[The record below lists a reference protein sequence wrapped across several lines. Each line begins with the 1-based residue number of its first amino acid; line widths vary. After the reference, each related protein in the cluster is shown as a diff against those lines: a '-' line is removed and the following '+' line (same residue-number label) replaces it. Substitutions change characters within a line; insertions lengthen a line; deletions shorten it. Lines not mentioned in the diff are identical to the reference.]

1 MLNKE
6 LLSTIQDITESATT
20 KADEYSGVIGQVR
33 ELILRNFG
41 ENGLIAAYITL
52 AALFIFIASRLA
64 KITFSTLKFLV
75 VPAVALAFIGSF
87 FVPYS
92 FFALLPVTVTAGS
105 VILLFKG

>member
-6 LLSTIQDITESATT
+6 LLSKIQDFTESATT
-20 KADEYSGVIGQVR
+20 KADEYSGVIGQLR
-33 ELILRNFG
+33 SLIVEHFG
-41 ENGLIAAYITL
+41 ENGLIAAYI
-52 AALFIFIASRLA
+52 ALTALLIFIVSKLA

-75 VPAVALAFIGSF
+75 IPAVALAFIGSF